1 MSKKFVSLLARLEM
15 VRRSLGV
22 RPDGYDDDRQLFDV
36 EEEHHVIEEQ
46 RLRFCVLLKNCTTP
60 MGFEIF
66 GYHLGSWCAYHV
78 FGRVASTRVERLPEA
93 TLGRAPKILICDPIP
108 RSSEA

>member
-1 MSKKFVSLLARLEM
+1 MSLLARLEM

-46 RLRFCVLLKNCTTP
+46 RLRFL
-60 MGFEIF
+60 
-66 GYHLGSWCAYHV
+66 CAVKELYNTN
-78 FGRVASTRVERLPEA
+78 G
-93 TLGRAPKILICDPIP
+93 
-108 RSSEA
+108 